1 MKGEANVLNGL
12 RPVIL
17 MVLVQV
23 AFSAVNVL
31 YKLAINDG
39 MSVKVLTAYRL
50 AFGAVFTVSL
60 ALFSERNKRPK
71 MTCRVL
77 FMSFLCGLFGGC
89 LFQNLFYGA
98 LALTSATF
106 VSAIYNLIPGIT
118 FVLAITFG
126 FEKLKLGEAAGKAKV
141 FGTLIGIAGAMVLT
155 FLKGMHI
162 NIWPFHVN
170 LLKNNNPSSSHHQS
184 SHSSKDLLGVVCA
197 IASCFSNAFY
207 LIIQAKMSKEYP
219 SYNSSTA
226 LMLTAAAIQAT
237 VFALCSE
244 RDLSQWKLGWN
255 IRLLASAYSGIV
267 GSGVVFLMIAWCIQM
282 RGPLFVS
289 IFNPLM
295 LVLVAVVASFMLDEQ
310 LYLGSVIG
318 SVMIVCGLYTVLW
331 GKNKDMKMVSQLVP
345 SEIINQQQQQEDQAI
360 PVIVTSTPVV
370 INHDKCDQQQ

>member
-1 MKGEANVLNGL
+1 MILFKMKGVSNVLSGL

-23 AFSAVNVL
+23 AFTAVNVF

-50 AFGAVFTVSL
+50 AFGAAFTVPL

-71 MTCRVL
+71 MTWRVL
-77 FMSFLCGLFGGC
+77 FMSFLCGLFGGS

-98 LALTSATF
+98 LALTSATY
-106 VSAIYNLIPGIT
+106 VSAIYNLVPGIT

-141 FGTLIGIAGAMVLT
+141 FGTLIGIGGAMVLT
-155 FLKGMHI
+155 FLKGMQI

-170 LLKNNNPSSSHHQS
+170 LLKNNNPSSQHH
-184 SHSSKDLLGVVCA
+184 HSNDLLGVVCA
-197 IASCFSNAFY
+197 IASCFSYASW
-207 LIIQAKMSKEYP
+207 LIIQAKMTKEYP
-219 SYNSSTA
+219 SHNSSIA

-237 VFALCSE
+237 VYAFCSE

-282 RGPLFVS
+282 RGPLFAS

-295 LVLVAVVASFMLDEQ
+295 LVLVAVAASLMLDEQ

-318 SVMIVCGLYTVLW
+318 SVMIVCGLYAVLW
-331 GKNKDMKMVSQLVP
+331 GKNKEMKKVAQLVP
-345 SEIINQQQQQEDQAI
+345 SEIIQQEDQAI
-360 PVIVTSTPVV
+360 QVVVTSTPVV
-370 INHDKCDQQQ
+370 INHDKCDNQQQ